1 MAKEKWAQVLN
12 AVDRPLR
19 FFALALLIVD
29 GAIGMLAGLALEG
42 NHRFYAVLIMA
53 GLFLVVVIIVGVITF
68 LRPKNLQ
75 AQLEELE
82 DIISSKGFTD
92 AIEEI
97 VEEKLNAERQGSVN
111 GPRIGRPNRDEGEA
125 GV

>member
-1 MAKEKWAQVLN
+1 MPN
-12 AVDRPLR
+12 
-19 FFALALLIVD
+19 
-29 GAIGMLAGLALEG
+29 GAPPY
-42 NHRFYAVLIMA
+42 FYAVLIMA
-53 GLFLVVVIIVGVITF
+53 GLFLVVVIMVGVITF
-68 LRPKNLQ
+68 LRPENLQ

-97 VEEKLNAERQGSVN
+97 VEEKLKAERQGSVN
-111 GPRIGRPNRDEGEA
+111 GP